1 MSRSVKLSHP
11 DKVLFPD
18 VGVTKAELADY
29 YRRVVPLM
37 LPHLRGR
44 PISMQRFP
52 AGIGKRGFFHKD
64 IPDYFPAWFERAE
77 MKKSGGTVTHPIV
90 TSADSL
96 VYLANQN
103 TITPHIWLSR
113 SDKPRRPDRL
123 VIDLDPSRDDFAKV
137 RRAARDIGGL
147 LEELGLPRF
156 AMVTGSRGVH
166 IWVPIRRDR
175 DQKDARAFAEG
186 VASVAEERWPERLTT
201 AFRKDKRDEKILV
214 DVARNGYAQTVV
226 PPYGVR
232 ARQSASIAMPI
243 EWSELSDSKLTPD
256 RWTVKNA
263 FRRLDRKRDPW
274 ADIQRSAV
282 SLSRAE
288 KLLAKLS

>member
-1 MSRSVKLSHP
+1 MSRSVELSHP

-29 YRRVVPLM
+29 YRRVAPLM

-77 MKKSGGTVTHPIV
+77 MKKSGGSVTHPIV

-103 TITPHIWLSR
+103 TITPHVWLSR
-113 SDKPRRPDRL
+113 SDKPQRPDRL
-123 VIDLDPSRDDFAKV
+123 VIDLDPSRDDFAEV

-175 DQKDARAFAEG
+175 DQKDARAFAG
-186 VASVAEERWPERLTT
+186 GSRVSP
-201 AFRKDKRDEKILV
+201 
-214 DVARNGYAQTVV
+214 
-226 PPYGVR
+226 
-232 ARQSASIAMPI
+232 
-243 EWSELSDSKLTPD
+243 
-256 RWTVKNA
+256 
-263 FRRLDRKRDPW
+263 
-274 ADIQRSAV
+274 RSAGRNDSPQHFVRRSATKRSSLTSPGTGTRRPSFLPTASGPGRALRSRCRSSGV
-282 SLSRAE
+282 SCPTRS
-288 KLLAKLS
+288 